1 MADKGLRLERRR
13 LREKSKVKILVA
25 KQDDAAAK
33 RSSSVWFFGISFE
46 EIAMASFK
54 EVEEMLCL
62 GLIEE
67 IIDEE
72 EFVLLYEAYRPSS
85 LPSERL

>member
-1 MADKGLRLERRR
+1 MTDKGLRLERRR
-13 LREKSKVKILVA
+13 SREKSKVKIPVA

-33 RSSSVWFFGISFE
+33 RSSSGLFFGISFKE
-46 EIAMASFK
+46 VAMASFK

-67 IIDEE
+67 IVDQE
-72 EFVLLYEAYRPSS
+72 EFVLLFEAYRPSN
-85 LPSERL
+85 LPKGRY

>member
-13 LREKSKVKILVA
+13 LRGKSTVKILVV
-25 KQDDAAAK
+25 KQEDAAAK
-33 RSSSVWFFGISFE
+33 RSLSVCFVGISFE
-46 EIAMASFK
+46 EIAMALFK
-54 EVEEMLCL
+54 EVEEMLWL

-72 EFVLLYEAYRPSS
+72 EFVPLYEAYRPSN
-85 LPSERL
+85 LPKER

>member
-1 MADKGLRLERRR
+1 
-13 LREKSKVKILVA
+13 
-25 KQDDAAAK
+25 
-33 RSSSVWFFGISFE
+33 
-46 EIAMASFK
+46 MASFK

-72 EFVLLYEAYRPSS
+72 EVFFLLYEAYRPSNLLKERYKNTQS
-85 LPSERL
+85 LIKMN